1 MPRDIQ
7 NWEQAMDSNCAKQV
21 RESNVSG
28 TALRDTRHRT
38 LPPWK
43 QAAGDPDLR
52 AVIGIEEV
60 TLKSRKARRMHEKLL
75 KSAAVVFSQ
84 KGYTAVCIADITAAA
99 GVAHGSF
106 YRYFEHK
113 DGVLQE
119 LLVGLYEELAQAT
132 RDASSVG
139 DDDTPPTES
148 RLREFNIR
156 FFHEYAG
163 RRGLLRVAREAAAS
177 SVDGRF
183 RDIWFLMR
191 GRFIDRTKKLIQRMQ
206 SHGMAVGLDAE
217 LTAEALGST
226 SEQMAYVL
234 VGLPESAPDADRL
247 TAIGLACHEVWFRT
261 LFPSA
266 SGAVTESKH
275 DL

>member
-1 MPRDIQ
+1 MS
-7 NWEQAMDSNCAKQV
+7 SN
-21 RESNVSG
+21 
-28 TALRDTRHRT
+28 LI
-38 LPPWK
+38 K
-43 QAAGDPDLR
+43 QAPESHRKAAAGRDEGDPRQLSGRQALSDPDLR
-52 AVIGIEEV
+52 TVIGLEEV
-60 TLKSRKARRMHEKLL
+60 TLKSRKARQMQERLL
-75 KSAAVVFSQ
+75 KSAAVVFSR
-84 KGYTAVCIADITAAA
+84 KGYTATCIADITAAA

-119 LLVGLYEELAQAT
+119 LLVGLYAELAQAT
-132 RDASSVG
+132 RDASSAE
-139 DDDTPPTES
+139 DDDTPPSEG
-148 RLREFNIR
+148 RLRGFNIR
-156 FFHEYAG
+156 FFHEYAS

-191 GRFIDRTKKLIQRMQ
+191 GRFIDRTKKLILRMQ
-206 SHGMAVGLDAE
+206 SYGMAMGLDAE

-234 VGLPESAPDADRL
+234 VGLPESVPDSDRL
-247 TAIGLACHEVWFRT
+247 TAIGLACHEVWSRT

-266 SGAVTESKH
+266 DNALSETE
-275 DL
+275 DVL

>member
-1 MPRDIQ
+1 M
-7 NWEQAMDSNCAKQV
+7 NSNFAKQV
-21 RESNVSG
+21 HESSESG
-28 TALRDTRHRT
+28 TASRNVRQPNQ
-38 LPPWK
+38 PPGK
-43 QAAGDPDLR
+43 QAAKDPDLR
-52 AVIGIEEV
+52 TVIGIEEV
-60 TLKSRKARRMHEKLL
+60 TLKSRKARRTHEKLL
-75 KSAAVVFSQ
+75 TSAADVFSR
-84 KGYTAVCIADITAAA
+84 KGYTATCIADITATA

-132 RDASSVG
+132 RDASSVE
-139 DDDTPPTES
+139 DDNTPPTEN

-156 FFHEYAG
+156 FFHEYAS

-206 SHGMAVGLDAE
+206 SHGMAIGLDAE

-234 VGLPESAPDADRL
+234 VGLPESAPDKDRL
-247 TAIGLACHEVWFRT
+247 TEIGLACHEVWRRT
-261 LFPSA
+261 LFSSA
-266 SGAVTESKH
+266 SGELRESSH

>member
-1 MPRDIQ
+1 MTSHLIK
-7 NWEQAMDSNCAKQV
+7 QAP
-21 RESNVSG
+21 ESNRKATAGRDEGYPRQLSG
-28 TALRDTRHRT
+28 RQALS
-38 LPPWK
+38 
-43 QAAGDPDLR
+43 DPDLR
-52 AVIGIEEV
+52 TVIGIEEV
-60 TLKSRKARRMHEKLL
+60 TLKSRKARQMQERLL
-75 KSAAVVFSQ
+75 KSAAVVFSR
-84 KGYTAVCIADITAAA
+84 KGYTATCIADITAVA

-119 LLVGLYEELAQAT
+119 LLVGLYAELAQAT
-132 RDASSVG
+132 RDASSAE
-139 DDDTPPTES
+139 DDDTPPSES
-148 RLREFNIR
+148 RLRGFNIR
-156 FFHEYAG
+156 FFHEYAS

-206 SHGMAVGLDAE
+206 SYGMARGLDAE

-234 VGLPESAPDADRL
+234 VGLPESVPDSDRL
-247 TAIGLACHEVWFRT
+247 TAIGLACHEVWSRT

-266 SGAVTESKH
+266 DNALSETE
-275 DL
+275 DVL

>member
-1 MPRDIQ
+1 M
-7 NWEQAMDSNCAKQV
+7 NSNLAEQV
-21 RESNVSG
+21 RKSNVSD
-28 TALRDTRHRT
+28 TANRDVGH
-38 LPPWK
+38 PK
-43 QAAGDPDLR
+43 QALGKKVAGDPDLR

-60 TLKSRKARRMHEKLL
+60 TLKSRRARRMHEKLL
-75 KSAAVVFSQ
+75 KSAAIVFSQ
-84 KGYTAVCIADITAAA
+84 KGYTATCIADITASA

-132 RDASSVG
+132 RDAATVGG
-139 DDDTPPTES
+139 DDIPPTES
-148 RLREFNIR
+148 RLREFNLR
-156 FFHEYAG
+156 FFHEYAD

-206 SHGMAVGLDAE
+206 SHGMAIGLDAE

-234 VGLPESAPDADRL
+234 VGLPESAPDKDRL
-247 TAIGLACHEVWFRT
+247 TEIGLACHEVWRRT
-261 LFPSA
+261 LFSSA
-266 SGAVTESKH
+266 SGELRESSH

>member
-1 MPRDIQ
+1 MNSNLARQVRKSSVSDTANRDIGDPAQ
-7 NWEQAMDSNCAKQV
+7 PP
-21 RESNVSG
+21 RE
-28 TALRDTRHRT
+28 
-38 LPPWK
+38 K
-43 QAAGDPDLR
+43 AAGDRDLR

-60 TLKSRKARRMHEKLL
+60 TLKSRKAKRMQERLL
-75 KSAAVVFSQ
+75 RSAAIVFAQ
-84 KGYTAVCIADITAAA
+84 KGYTATCIADITASA

-132 RDASSVG
+132 RDASTVG

-148 RLREFNIR
+148 RLREFNLR
-156 FFHEYAG
+156 FFHEYAD

-206 SHGMAVGLDAE
+206 LHGMAIGLDAE

-234 VGLPESAPDADRL
+234 VGLPESAPDEDRL
-247 TAIGLACHEVWFRT
+247 TAIGLACHEVWRRT
-261 LFPSA
+261 LFPAA
-266 SGAVTESKH
+266 SGELRESSH
-275 DL
+275 DP

>member
-1 MPRDIQ
+1 M
-7 NWEQAMDSNCAKQV
+7 NANFAKQV
-21 RESNVSG
+21 HESNVSG
-28 TALRDTRHRT
+28 TASRDTRQST
-38 LPPWK
+38 LPPRK

-52 AVIGIEEV
+52 EVIGIEEV
-60 TLKSRKARRMHEKLL
+60 TLKSRKAKRMHEKLL

-84 KGYTAVCIADITAAA
+84 KGYTATCIADITATA

-119 LLVGLYEELAQAT
+119 LLIGLYEELAQAT

-206 SHGMAVGLDAE
+206 LHGMATGLDAE

-234 VGLPESAPDADRL
+234 VGLPESAPDKDRL
-247 TAIGLACHEVWFRT
+247 TEIGLACHEVWRRT
-261 LFPSA
+261 LFSSA
-266 SGAVTESKH
+266 SGELRESSH

>member
-1 MPRDIQ
+1 
-7 NWEQAMDSNCAKQV
+7 MDSNCAKQV

-38 LPPWK
+38 LPPRK

-84 KGYTAVCIADITAAA
+84 KGYTAACIADITAAA

-275 DL
+275 EL